1 MFRSLLAV
9 CLFSGWS
16 SIALAQAAPNPP
28 PAPLFTPE
36 TKIAVDR
43 LPGVIRKT
51 FARLAHDD
59 AETIPFTESRMFAI
73 SKAPVRQSGVL
84 RSSKT
89 LGLSLAYEGARP
101 HVVVID
107 DRGLIERQP
116 GGRERQI
123 DVADHPELAQFT
135 DLYLN
140 LMRGNAARL
149 FDYADVYF
157 SGSPRHWQL
166 GLLPHDAS
174 IAKRTGRVVI
184 SGDGRHILR
193 IENQLPGG
201 DARTMEFGRVE
212 RNPHFT
218 PEQAQAFFRH

>member
-1 MFRSLLAV
+1 MA
-9 CLFSGWS
+9 FSQT
-16 SIALAQAAPNPP
+16 AHPPNPP

-36 TKIAVDR
+36 TKISVDH
-43 LPGVIRKT
+43 LPGVIKKT

-59 AETIPFTESRMFAI
+59 AETIPFTESRLFAI
-73 SKAPVRQSGVL
+73 SKAPVRQTGTL

-89 LGLSLAYEGARP
+89 LGLSLAYDGARP
-101 HVVVID
+101 HVIVID
-107 DRGLIERQP
+107 DHGLIDRQP

-123 DVADHPELAQFT
+123 SVADHPELGQFT

-157 SGSPRHWQL
+157 SGVPRNWQL
-166 GLLPHDAS
+166 GLLPHDEAV
-174 IAKRTGRVVI
+174 AKRTGRVVI

-201 DARTMEFGRVE
+201 NARTMEFGRVE
-212 RNPHFT
+212 RNAHFT
-218 PEQAQAFFRH
+218 PEQAQEFFRR

>member
-1 MFRSLLAV
+1 MAV
-9 CLFSGWS
+9 CQVAPS
-16 SIALAQAAPNPP
+16 PNPP

-36 TKIAVDR
+36 TKISADR
-43 LPGVIRKT
+43 LPGVIKKT

-59 AETIPFTESRMFAI
+59 AETIPFTESRLFAI
-73 SKAPVRQSGVL
+73 SKAPVRQTGTL

-89 LGLSLAYEGARP
+89 LGLSLAYDGAKA
-101 HVVVID
+101 HIVVID
-107 DRGLIERQP
+107 DRGLIDRQP

-123 DVADHPELAQFT
+123 SVADHPELGQFT

-140 LMRGNAARL
+140 LMRGNAAKL

-157 SGSPRHWQL
+157 SGVPRNWQL
-166 GLLPHDAS
+166 GLLPHDEA

-201 DARTMEFGRVE
+201 NARTMEFGRVE
-212 RNPHFT
+212 RNGRFT
-218 PEQAQAFFRH
+218 PEQAQEFFRR